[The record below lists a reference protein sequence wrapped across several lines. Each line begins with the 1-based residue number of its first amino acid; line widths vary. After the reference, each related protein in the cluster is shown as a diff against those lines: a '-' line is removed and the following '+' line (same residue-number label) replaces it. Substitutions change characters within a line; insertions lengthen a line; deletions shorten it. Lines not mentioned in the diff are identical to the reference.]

1 MAAITFRPDFRTSGG
16 EVTELLLDGR
26 YVGTM
31 TLVYRE
37 GGRLSGSVQLDRHSL
52 SGQRQEAAL
61 DAARQYVRQLADAL
75 AAKHCEVIFT
85 CSAFDQ
91 IMATGDPT
99 GDMESFEEGD
109 AEARFGPHRIEIDDD
124 DDYELGDVEPDGR
137 DTLEMSDDEMA
148 DDEMADDEA
157 ESEDCELVIVGESRN
172 RVEYHVYGRG
182 REWLAEAMIH
192 IRGDDV
198 VGDVFWNVMP
208 TDDEVRQTADLLVS
222 DFDPDEVSAF
232 TFDMTYNGDVFET
245 IELTHEDLLD
255 DEPAGD
261 EEREAVD
268 DDYSVVLIRDD
279 GDTLTYDLYEH
290 SRGGLPIGQATVDI
304 SSRELTGF
312 IDFREPSDSLDRER
326 IGMLLMRELDKEKDY
341 RSLHLTMLVNNEP
354 IDEIMFEPE
363 TVH

>member
-1 MAAITFRPDFRTSGG
+1 MAAITFRPDFRTAGG

-26 YVGTM
+26 YIGTM

-37 GGRLSGSVQLDRHSL
+37 GGRLSGSVQLDRQSL
-52 SGQRQEAAL
+52 SGQRKEAAL
-61 DAARQYVRQLADAL
+61 DAARKYVRQLADAL

-91 IMATGDPT
+91 IMA
-99 GDMESFEEGD
+99 
-109 AEARFGPHRIEIDDD
+109 FGPHRIEIDDD
-124 DDYELGDVEPDGR
+124 GDYELGDVEPDGP
-137 DTLEMSDDEMA
+137 DTLEMTDDEMA
-148 DDEMADDEA
+148 DDEMAEDEA

-192 IRGDDV
+192 IHGDDV

-208 TDDEVRQTADLLVS
+208 TDDEVRQTAESLVS
-222 DFDPDEVSAF
+222 DFDPDEVSTF
-232 TFDMTYNGDVFET
+232 TFDMIYNGDVFET

-261 EEREAVD
+261 EEREAADD

-279 GDTLTYDLYEH
+279 GDTLTYDLYER
-290 SRGGLPIGQATVDI
+290 SRGSLPIGQATVDI

-354 IDEIMFEPE
+354 IDEIMFEPD
-363 TVH
+363 TLH